1 MELRCPVCGEA
12 MKEEEFGFWKCPV
25 CGGEWWPDEEKT
37 EEKQI
42 LECFQ
47 DTLIIPHKRKSS
59 GGGRR
64 RKKVKKSWVPLP
76 SERYMLI

>member
-1 MELRCPVCGEA
+1 MELRCPVCGEKM
-12 MKEEEFGFWKCPV
+12 MKKKFGYWKCPI
-25 CGGEWWPDEEKT
+25 CGGEWWPDEEA

-59 GGGRR
+59 GGSRK
-64 RKKVKKSWVPLP
+64 RKKKKAWVPLP
-76 SERYMLI
+76 SERYMLQ